1 LSFEPILLAPEQEV
15 EERYPY
21 RRVWRTSW
29 LEVGTILVAV
39 LAIFSMT
46 RLFHVLPTS
55 LHDTRLKVA
64 VAVVP
69 LAAWLVFSY
78 WGERR
83 APQPRRGLVQMVIL
97 GGLVANGIAVPLE
110 VHLFLPDRWLP
121 TQSFFGRVLGYATT
135 VGFTAEFLKYAV
147 VRYTVWPDRIRQR
160 LDGVAY
166 ALAASIGYAVVLN
179 LQVALFTD
187 DTLAATALRVASNT
201 FSQLGIGVIMG
212 FFLAELV
219 VGRTPVFWLP
229 MGLGIASLL
238 SGAYYGFRSLTVV
251 RSISATGSISAPLR
265 GLALAV
271 GLVAVL
277 YMTFAFLIESADAR
291 MEALT
296 GRRQAL

>member
-1 LSFEPILLAPEQEV
+1 MSFEPILLAPEQAV

-29 LEVGTILVAV
+29 LEVGTILVVV
-39 LAIFSMT
+39 LAIFSLT
-46 RLFHVLPTS
+46 RLFNALPAN

-64 VAVVP
+64 VALVP

-110 VHLFLPDRWLP
+110 EHLFLPDRWLP

-147 VRYTVWPDRIRQR
+147 VRYTIWPDRIRQR

-166 ALAASIGYAVVLN
+166 ALAASVGYAVVLN
-179 LQVALFTD
+179 LQVALFSD
-187 DTLAATALRVASNT
+187 DTLVATALRVASNT
-201 FSQLGIGVIMG
+201 FSQMGIGVIMG
-212 FFLAELV
+212 YFLAEMV

-238 SGAYYGFRSLTVV
+238 SGIYYGFRSLTVV

-277 YMTFAFLIESADAR
+277 YATFAFLIESADAR